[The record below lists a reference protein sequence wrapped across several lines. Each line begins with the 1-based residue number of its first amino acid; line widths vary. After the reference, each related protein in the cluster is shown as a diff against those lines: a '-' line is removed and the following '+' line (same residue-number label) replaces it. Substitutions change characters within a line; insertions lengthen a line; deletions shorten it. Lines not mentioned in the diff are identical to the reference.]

1 LGVGGCVRQILII
14 DYFNIAGYGESEES
28 EAVGSRGAEMRTQA
42 RVDGPQRGRA
52 DRTGQLARLR
62 AQAHQG
68 RPHHEAQ
75 TESALPRQ
83 SQTPPRSQTQ
93 GQPHRRRKTQR
104 YSRKQNA
111 HQDPLGPQT
120 ARPQKTAPQVQ
131 GGQEDRPHPLPQVL
145 PRLQGQPVQEQNSPH
160 RGHLQGEDQKSGNP
174 EVGGPA
180 GRPQAEEP
188 RTQKE
193 ESRKATETL
202 IGSPI

>member
-1 LGVGGCVRQILII
+1 MALNKILFSNIKIILI
-14 DYFNIAGYGESEES
+14 NYGEFEES
-28 EAVGSRGAEMRTQA
+28 KAFGSGGAEMRKKA
-42 RVDGPQRGRA
+42 RMDGPQRSRA
-52 DRTGQLARLR
+52 NRPSQLASLR

-75 TESALPRQ
+75 AKSALSRKGKTAPRGQ
-83 SQTPPRSQTQ
+83 AQ

-104 YSRKQNA
+104 YQGKQNA

-120 ARPQKTAPQVQ
+120 KSPQKIAEEVQ
-131 GGQEDRPHPLPQVL
+131 RGQENRPHPLPQVL